1 MDERIE
7 KPMDIFGNN
16 WQNHWERIA
25 ADWSERVTEKD
36 TVLIDSEQEVR
47 TFELAEKKAAVST
60 PLLKRMLDSNEDTAV
75 FTLVSTAVM
84 LLFLLAGILILIR
97 IYWRQKK

>member
-1 MDERIE
+1 M
-7 KPMDIFGNN
+7 
-16 WQNHWERIA
+16 
-25 ADWSERVTEKD
+25 
-36 TVLIDSEQEVR
+36 LIDSEQEVR